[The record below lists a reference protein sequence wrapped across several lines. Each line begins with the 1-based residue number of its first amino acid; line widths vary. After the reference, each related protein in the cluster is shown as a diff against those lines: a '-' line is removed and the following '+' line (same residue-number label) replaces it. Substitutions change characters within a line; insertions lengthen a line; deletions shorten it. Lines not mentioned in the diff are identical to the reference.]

1 MINFDRFVLDNGL
14 RVIIHE
20 DTTTPLVAV
29 NLLYDVGARDEHPD
43 QTGFAHLFEHLMFEG
58 SVNIP
63 DYDKA
68 LQMAGGENN
77 AFTNN
82 DITNYYLTLPAQ
94 NLETALW
101 LESDRMMG
109 LAFSEE
115 KLGIQ
120 KNVVTE
126 EFRQNY
132 LNQPYGDIWLLLRP
146 LIYKVHPYQWS
157 TIGKSIEHV
166 QNADLDMVVNF
177 FNKFYNPG
185 NAILVIS
192 GNVKSSNA
200 LNLVKKWFGD
210 IPSPQKVRRD
220 LPQEPKQTEH
230 RKLVVNRD
238 VPFDEIYLAFHT
250 GTRTGN
256 DFQTTDIITDILAGG
271 QSGRLREKLLK
282 KKKIFTEINA
292 WVSGSID
299 MGFLAVSGKLHK
311 HHTME
316 TAREAIWEELELLT
330 KEPIDQY
337 EFQKIKNKIE
347 ASQTYAE
354 VGILSKAINLAYYEL
369 LGNAEMLNQ
378 QIEKYFSQTIEQ
390 VQEESRKLFAL
401 EKASELNYLSQ
412 NN

>member
-20 DTTTPLVAV
+20 DATTPLVAV

-68 LQMAGGENN
+68 LQLAGGENN

-101 LESDRMMG
+101 LESDRMLG

-115 KLGIQ
+115 KLRIQ

-166 QNADLDMVVNF
+166 QNADLNMVVNF
-177 FNKFYNPG
+177 FNRFYNPA

-192 GNVKSSNA
+192 GNVKASKTIS
-200 LNLVKKWFGD
+200 LVKKWFGD
-210 IPSPQKVRRD
+210 IPSPVKIKRE
-220 LPQEPKQTEH
+220 LPLEPKQTEH
-230 RKLVVNRD
+230 RTLVVNRD
-238 VPFDEIYLAFHT
+238 VPLDEIYIAFHT
-250 GTRTGN
+250 GTRTEN
-256 DFQTTDIITDILAGG
+256 NFFTSDIITDILAGG

-311 HHTME
+311 HHTIE
-316 TAREAIWEELELLT
+316 NAREAIWEELELLT
-330 KEPIDQY
+330 KEPIGQY

-369 LGNAEMLNQ
+369 LGNADMLNQ

-390 VQEESRKLFAL
+390 VQEESQKLFSL

>member
-1 MINFDRFVLDNGL
+1 MVNFDRFVLDNGL

-101 LESDRMMG
+101 LESDRMLG

-166 QNADLDMVVNF
+166 QNADLNMVVNF
-177 FNKFYNPG
+177 FNKFYKPA

-192 GNVKSSNA
+192 GNVKTFKA
-200 LNLVKKWFGD
+200 LDLVKKWFGE
-210 IPSPQKVRRD
+210 IPSTQKLKRD
-220 LPQEPKQTEH
+220 LPKEPKQTQH
-230 RKLVVNRD
+230 RKLAVKRD

-250 GTRTGN
+250 SGRSDSN
-256 DFQTTDIITDILAGG
+256 FYTTDIITDILAGG

-311 HHTME
+311 HYTME
-316 TAREAIWEELELLT
+316 NAREAIWEELELLA
-330 KEPIDQY
+330 KKPIDQQ
-337 EFQKIKNKIE
+337 EFQKIKNKLE

-354 VGILSKAINLAYYEL
+354 VGILSKAMNLAYYEL
-369 LGNAEMLNQ
+369 LGNVELLNHQ
-378 QIEKYFSQTIEQ
+378 MEKYFSQTIEQ
-390 VQEESRKLFAL
+390 VREESEKLFSL
-401 EKASELNYLSQ
+401 EKASELNYLS
-412 NN
+412 NNN